1 MVSTTSVRALG
12 SGPSAGRSMLGR
24 VMDDAHVDGM
34 RRGFVARRVR
44 MPSSGVESWTVVGP
58 DARPVPL
65 VDEFLGWLT
74 GIERSP
80 NTVEAYARDLAAFW
94 SFLAGRGVAWDR
106 VSVAELGE
114 FAAWARRP
122 AENVVVISELAA
134 KRSAQTVNRM
144 LTAVMAFYE
153 FQGRRG
159 SSLARDLVVQTR
171 GGRGG
176 YKPFLHGI
184 SAARPRGRAV
194 RLPERQRLPRTLSL
208 ERVAAVIDCQQR
220 LRDRFL
226 FALLASTGMRV
237 GQALG
242 LRHEDVVSWERRIEI
257 VPREDDL
264 SRARSKGG
272 AHGSVPVPG
281 ELIRLWSDYMHE
293 EYGAVESDFVFVNLW
308 GGERGRP
315 LSYAAVN
322 ELVVRTRRLL
332 GFHFTAHMLR
342 HTFATLAYRDG
353 VALEVVGAV
362 LTHRSRSS
370 TLIYTHLTAED
381 LRAVL
386 AERGVLDRVADLLT

>member
-1 MVSTTSVRALG
+1 
-12 SGPSAGRSMLGR
+12 MLGR
-24 VMDDAHVDGM
+24 VMDDDRVDGV
-34 RRGFVARRVR
+34 RGRGCVVRRVLV
-44 MPSSGVESWTVVGP
+44 PSSGVESWTVVGP
-58 DARPVPL
+58 DGRLVGL

-94 SFLAGRGVAWDR
+94 SFLGERGLEWDR

-114 FAAWARRP
+114 FAAWAQRP
-122 AENVVVISELAA
+122 AENVVVISEQAA
-134 KRSAQTVNRM
+134 KRSASTVNRM
-144 LTAVMAFYE
+144 LTAVVSFYE

-159 SSLARDLVVQTR
+159 SALAEQLVVRTR
-171 GGRGG
+171 SGRGG

-184 SAARPRGRAV
+184 VRTRPRGQAV
-194 RLPERQRLPRTLSL
+194 RLPERQRLPRTLGL
-208 ERVAAVIDCQQR
+208 EQVAAVIDCQQR

-257 VPREDDL
+257 VPREGGR

-272 AHGSVPVPG
+272 ARGSVPVPG

-293 EYGAVESDFVFVNLW
+293 EYGEVDCDFVFVNLW
-308 GGERGRP
+308 GGEIGRP
-315 LSYAAVN
+315 LSYLSVN
-322 ELVVRTRRLL
+322 EIVMRTRRQL
-332 GFHFTAHMLR
+332 GFHFTAHQLR

-353 VALEVVGAV
+353 VALEVIGAV
-362 LTHRSRSS
+362 LTHRSPSS

-381 LRAVL
+381 LRRVL
-386 AERGVLDRVADLLT
+386 AERGVLDRVADLIA